1 MLHFGGGW
9 SIIAQMRQL
18 YVEKKHV
25 ITDEELLD
33 LTSVAKSL
41 PGTTIANVAMLY
53 GYRAGGLIVGFLSV
67 FGMVFPPMVI
77 LIAVSFFYQAFR
89 GSYWVMAAMEGM
101 QAAGIPGAIA
111 ANLGTLTPALTLC
124 TLAAVFFTRFRESR
138 MMQRILLG
146 VRPACLGMVLGVIVT
161 LAGSTYLKQG
171 SAHLASIGIG
181 LLDLVLVVKYKVSI
195 PIVILLSA
203 GLGILLFGII
213 GIPIPG

>member
-1 MLHFGGGW
+1 
-9 SIIAQMRQL
+9 
-18 YVEKKHV
+18 
-25 ITDEELLD
+25 
-33 LTSVAKSL
+33 
-41 PGTTIANVAMLY
+41 
-53 GYRAGGLIVGFLSV
+53 
-67 FGMVFPPMVI
+67 
-77 LIAVSFFYQAFR
+77 
-89 GSYWVMAAMEGM
+89 MEGM

-124 TLAAVFFTRFRESR
+124 ALAAAFFTRFRESR

-146 VRPACLGMVLGVIVT
+146 VRPACLSMVLGVIVI

-203 GLGILLFGII
+203 GLGILLFGIV

>member
-1 MLHFGGGW
+1 
-9 SIIAQMRQL
+9 
-18 YVEKKHV
+18 
-25 ITDEELLD
+25 
-33 LTSVAKSL
+33 
-41 PGTTIANVAMLY
+41 
-53 GYRAGGLIVGFLSV
+53 
-67 FGMVFPPMVI
+67 
-77 LIAVSFFYQAFR
+77 
-89 GSYWVMAAMEGM
+89 
-101 QAAGIPGAIA
+101 
-111 ANLGTLTPALTLC
+111 
-124 TLAAVFFTRFRESR
+124 

-161 LAGSTYLKQG
+161 LAESTYLKQR